1 MVGVRFIRWPHN
13 ESNFVKTESV
23 IGVGQLVSRKA
34 ISLSAARNKRV
45 GLQRTGTAVGM
56 LYFQCSIWMI
66 VFFVCLSDSNSLIV
80 FSSGFPPF

>member
-45 GLQRTGTAVGM
+45 GLQKDRNRRWNALLSM
-56 LYFQCSIWMI
+56 FHLDDCFFC
-66 VFFVCLSDSNSLIV
+66 VFI
-80 FSSGFPPF
+80 